1 MARMTLPNGTI
12 RPFDPDGNDYA
23 ALARI
28 LAANDPDAGHY
39 EDAVRADDRDWDHAR
54 FEKYRWVAVEPGG
67 AVVGFIDALH
77 HPRQFEPWRYLVL
90 PFVHPDAQRQGWGT
104 ALLSHAEAF
113 VRARGARELRAEAR
127 EDIPAG
133 VAFAKR
139 HGFEVAARS
148 WQGRLNLD
156 AFDPAR
162 FGDPHAL
169 AAASAVRLVTLA
181 DEVARDPDAL
191 ERVYHLVRE
200 VEADVPRVTPVTEL
214 DFEQWQRQS
223 IERPGLIREAYF
235 LAVRDGEYVGVS
247 FLRRSP
253 GLPGVI
259 SQGLTG
265 VARTARGRGI
275 ALALKVA
282 TATHAK
288 ADGARELRTWNSDR
302 NHAILRIND
311 AMGFVREAAGLD
323 LSKAITPAT
332 APGGAPHPDT

>member
-23 ALARI
+23 SLARI
-28 LAANDPDAGHY
+28 LAATDPDAGLD
-39 EDAVRADDRDWDHAR
+39 EDAVRVHDRDWDHTR

-67 AVVGFIDALH
+67 TVVGTIDALH
-77 HPRQFEPWRYLVL
+77 HPRQFEAWRYLVL

-104 ALLSHAEAF
+104 ALLAHAEAF

-169 AAASAVRLVTLA
+169 AAASGVKLVTLA

-247 FLRRSP
+247 FLRRP
-253 GLPGVI
+253 AGLPGVI
-259 SQGLTG
+259 NQGLTG

-282 TATHAK
+282 TATFAK
-288 ADGARELRTWNSDR
+288 ADGAQELRTWNSDR
-302 NHAILRIND
+302 NHAILHMND
-311 AMGFVREAAGLD
+311 AMGFIREAAALD
-323 LSKAITPAT
+323 LTKALTLAT
-332 APGGAPHPDT
+332 ATGGTTHPRA